1 MPPKRKS
8 RANDVVASDSEPDT
22 VALRRPTGTALLPAV
37 MNNIEMLKT
46 KRDRDRKD
54 IAAKFDAYVAERKK
68 AIADHYAAEAE
79 KRSTEAKALLIRYA
93 EVLERRAS
101 IEDSIEKLVEGSAN
115 DIDELCMLLEA
126 VCTGRREQLDTA
138 TGSFASITPKEATK
152 TPTTGL
158 AARWRNI
165 FSQGDTR
172 ANEGEEKGQAC
183 NDDGA
188 KHKKGEREGDNA
200 IDRIFW

>member
-8 RANDVVASDSEPDT
+8 RANDVVASDSEPET

-54 IAAKFDAYVAERKK
+54 VAAKFDAYVAERKK

-126 VCTGRREQLDTA
+126 VCTGRRGQLDTA
-138 TGSFASITPKEATK
+138 AGSFASITPKEPTK
-152 TPTTGL
+152 TPATGL
-158 AARWRNI
+158 TARWRNI

-183 NDDGA
+183 NDDDA
-188 KHKKGEREGDNA
+188 HKKGEREGENP
-200 IDRIFW
+200 INQIFW

>member
-1 MPPKRKS
+1 
-8 RANDVVASDSEPDT
+8 
-22 VALRRPTGTALLPAV
+22 
-37 MNNIEMLKT
+37 MLKT

-68 AIADHYAAEAE
+68 AIADHFAAEAE

-126 VCTGRREQLDTA
+126 VCTGRRGQLDTA

-152 TPTTGL
+152 TPDTGL

-188 KHKKGEREGDNA
+188 KQKKGEREGDKP